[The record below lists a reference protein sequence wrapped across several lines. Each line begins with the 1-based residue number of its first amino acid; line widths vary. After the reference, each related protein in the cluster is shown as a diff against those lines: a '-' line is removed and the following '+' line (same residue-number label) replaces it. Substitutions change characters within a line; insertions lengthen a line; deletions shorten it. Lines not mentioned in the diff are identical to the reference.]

1 MDKIKAIISQHK
13 KASLLALFALIVFI
27 GFSATSA
34 MNVARQRAAEETAKT
49 ESVDEQGTSDDE
61 KDAEENV
68 ELSSSQKKL
77 IDGYDDETKKL
88 IETLSASVFSANN
101 GRNTLRFHDDYYV
114 ETVNGKEQNHSYAIS
129 TVEFGNNGSDSEID
143 RIVFETDTGT
153 HIATFTLVISAD
165 NASAGECTIAS
176 TSMFKLTDMPYERKD
191 AVKEINVTGLNSEI
205 TELLGDTDEMKKQLS
220 DWCSIHFPVAT
231 TATWIGNCAI
241 DYNEDTIS
249 TAFIIGDGSSD
260 SPNGA
265 GAASVSVTYRRSE
278 GIYNFEM

>member
-1 MDKIKAIISQHK
+1 MEKIKTLVSQHK

-114 ETVNGKEQNHSYAIS
+114 ETVNGNRVQIKRKKFESFIDS
-129 TVEFGNNGSDSEID
+129 TD
-143 RIVFETDTGT
+143 
-153 HIATFTLVISAD
+153 VI
-165 NASAGECTIAS
+165 
-176 TSMFKLTDMPYERKD
+176 
-191 AVKEINVTGLNSEI
+191 
-205 TELLGDTDEMKKQLS
+205 
-220 DWCSIHFPVAT
+220 
-231 TATWIGNCAI
+231 
-241 DYNEDTIS
+241 
-249 TAFIIGDGSSD
+249 
-260 SPNGA
+260 
-265 GAASVSVTYRRSE
+265 
-278 GIYNFEM
+278 

>member
-1 MDKIKAIISQHK
+1 MGFPTGCPLTAERMTHMEKIKTLVSQHK

-129 TVEFGNNGSDSEID
+129 TVEFGSNGSDSEID

-153 HIATFTLVISAD
+153 HIATFTLVISA
-165 NASAGECTIAS
+165 AQRGC
-176 TSMFKLTDMPYERKD
+176 R
-191 AVKEINVTGLNSEI
+191 
-205 TELLGDTDEMKKQLS
+205 
-220 DWCSIHFPVAT
+220 
-231 TATWIGNCAI
+231 
-241 DYNEDTIS
+241 
-249 TAFIIGDGSSD
+249 
-260 SPNGA
+260 
-265 GAASVSVTYRRSE
+265 
-278 GIYNFEM
+278 

>member
-1 MDKIKAIISQHK
+1 MEKIKTLVSQHK
-13 KASLLALFALIVFI
+13 KASLLTLFALIVFI

-34 MNVARQRAAEETAKT
+34 MNVARQRAAEEAAKT
-49 ESVDEQGTSDDE
+49 ESVDEQGTSDDG
-61 KDAEENV
+61 KDAEEKV

-88 IETLSASVFSANN
+88 IETLSASVFSA
-101 GRNTLRFHDDYYV
+101 
-114 ETVNGKEQNHSYAIS
+114 
-129 TVEFGNNGSDSEID
+129 NNGSDSEID

-231 TATWIGNCAI
+231 TATWIGTCNI

-249 TAFIIGDGSSD
+249 TAFTIGDGNS
-260 SPNGA
+260 NEATGNT
-265 GAASVSVTYRRSE
+265 GASVSVTYNRSE
-278 GIYNFEM
+278 KKYSFSM